1 MGHLY
6 AGCVRL
12 TTVENLRFLVPA
24 NIRHN
29 SGGNVYNAR
38 LAQGLKALGIDVEV
52 LPVEGSWPEATDD
65 ARRRLGTLLGVGDH
79 PGDFPAGTVTLVD
92 GLIASGSPDELEDAA
107 AAERQTW
114 VLTHMPSTC
123 YSEPEARSLR
133 AATGVICTSSS
144 AAARVSSL
152 YGITASRVALP
163 GTDPAP
169 VAKGEDP
176 PHIVAVAALLP
187 NKDQLL
193 TVEALAL
200 IRRHPWTAAL
210 VGSDKADPEYAE
222 MVRSAIA
229 SHGLEGRVQVTG
241 QLVGQALDD
250 EWDRAD
256 LSLLVSQ
263 AESFGLVVLESLAR
277 AVPVIVRAGTGA
289 VEALTLASGAM
300 GEDNGVAGGHVAHE
314 RILPGAA
321 VELSPVELSPAHLS
335 AVEHQAVERGA
346 TAPDAASAKLLAEA
360 LQKWLEDPNLRAGW
374 REAALATRSR
384 LPGWE
389 GTARSVLEILG
400 Q

>member
-1 MGHLY
+1 M
-6 AGCVRL
+6 
-12 TTVENLRFLVPA
+12 ENLRFLVPA

-38 LAQGLKALGIDVEV
+38 LAEGLKALGMDVEV
-52 LPVEGSWPEATDD
+52 LRVDGSWPEATDE
-65 ARRRLGTLLGVGDH
+65 ARWRLGTLLGVGD
-79 PGDFPAGTVTLVD
+79 PAEDFPARTVTLVD
-92 GLIASGSPDELEDAA
+92 GLIASGAPDELEAA
-107 AAERQTW
+107 AASQRQAW
-114 VLTHMPSTC
+114 VLTHMPSAC

-152 YGITASRVALP
+152 YGLTASRVALP
-163 GTDPAP
+163 GTDAAP
-169 VAKGEDP
+169 VANGEDP

-200 IRRHPWTAAL
+200 IRRYPWTASL
-210 VGSDKADPEYAE
+210 VGSVEADPEYAE

-229 SHGLEGRVQVTG
+229 RHGLEGRVRVTG

-250 EWDRAD
+250 EWDRTD

-300 GEDNGVAGGHVAHE
+300 GEDNGVAGEHAAHE
-314 RILPGAA
+314 RTLPGAA
-321 VELSPVELSPAHLS
+321 VELSPAGLSPVGHG
-335 AVEHQAVERGA
+335 AVEHGA
-346 TAPDAASAKLLAEA
+346 GVPDVGSARLLAEA
-360 LQKWLEDPNLRAGW
+360 LQKWLEDPHLRAGW

-389 GTARSVLEILG
+389 GTARAVLEILRS
-400 Q
+400 